1 MDRYY
6 LGSNT
11 YKGFYG
17 LYEEAIAPLDR
28 VFLLKGGPGTGKSS
42 LMKKVMKEGLNRG
55 YSVEC
60 WHCSGDPN
68 SLDGVLL
75 KDLGAAVIDATS
87 PHAVEPK
94 IPVAKEVIINL
105 LDCVRRDKIKDYCT
119 HIEKL
124 ANDKKECFVRAYEH
138 LKCGFGYF
146 TQINRLLTDNV
157 DMGEIDLVAREYA
170 LKIAG
175 ENMGDDKVKKKGA
188 SRRFFRAITPDGVVR
203 FDDTMTDKKVIAVK
217 GEDILIDRF
226 VTTLVDSVGADVI
239 FLNPYDADFVEGCV
253 VGDVAVVRECD
264 GPDCTVDLTDFE
276 KKADLYALSRAR
288 AKLDEEIEEGVGN
301 ISKARSVHMGIERFY
316 VVAMDFD
323 LADKLTDRVLK
334 DIFD

>member
-68 SLDGVLL
+68 SLDGVLI
-75 KDLGAAVIDATS
+75 KDLGVAVIDATA

-105 LDCVRRDKIKDYCT
+105 LDCVRRDKIKERT
-119 HIEKL
+119 HLEKL
-124 ANDKKECFVRAYEH
+124 VNDKKECFVRAYEH

-146 TQINRLLTDNV
+146 TQINRLLTDKV

-175 ENMGDDKVKKKGA
+175 ENGGDDKVKKKGA
-188 SRRFFRAITPDGVVR
+188 GRRFFRAITPEGVVS
-203 FDDTMTDKKVIAVK
+203 FDDAMKDKKVIAVK
-217 GEDILIDRF
+217 GEDVLIDRF
-226 VTTLVDSVGADVI
+226 VTTLVDSVGADVL
-239 FLNPYDADFVEGCV
+239 FLNPYDADLVEGCV

-264 GPDCTVDLTDFE
+264 SPDCTVDLTDFE

-288 AKLDEEIEEGVGN
+288 AKLDEEIEEGVSN
-301 ISKARSVHMGIERFY
+301 ISNARNVHMGIERVY
-316 VVAMDFD
+316 VGAMDFD

>member
-75 KDLGAAVIDATS
+75 KDLGVAVIDATA

-105 LDCVRRDKIKDYCT
+105 LDCVRRDKIKDYRT
-119 HIEKL
+119 YLEKL

-157 DMGEIDLVAREYA
+157 NMGEIDLVAREYV

-175 ENMGDDKVKKKGA
+175 ENGGDDKVKKKSA
-188 SRRFFRAITPDGVVR
+188 ERRFFRAITPDGVVR
-203 FDDTMTDKKVIAVK
+203 FDDTMKDKKVIAVK
-217 GEDILIDRF
+217 GEDVLIDRF

-239 FLNPYDADFVEGCV
+239 FLNSYDADFVEGCV

-264 GPDCTVDLTDFE
+264 SPDCTVDLTDFE
-276 KKADLYALSRAR
+276 KKTDLYALSRAR
-288 AKLDEEIEEGVGN
+288 TKLDQEIEEGVGN

-316 VVAMDFD
+316 VSAMDFD

>member
-11 YKGFYG
+11 HKGFYG

-75 KDLGAAVIDATS
+75 KELGVAVIDATA

-105 LDCVRRDKIKDYCT
+105 LDCVRRDKIKDYRT

-146 TQINRLLTDNV
+146 AQINRLLTDNV

-175 ENMGDDKVKKKGA
+175 ENGGYDKVKKNSAG
-188 SRRFFRAITPDGVVR
+188 RRFFRAITPDGVVR
-203 FDDTMTDKKVIAVK
+203 FDDTMKDKKVIAVK

-239 FLNPYDADFVEGCV
+239 FLNPYDADLVEGCV
-253 VGDVAVVRECD
+253 VGDVAVVR
-264 GPDCTVDLTDFE
+264 GGVNPDCTVDLTDFE

-316 VVAMDFD
+316 VGAMDFD

>member
-11 YKGFYG
+11 HKGFYG

-75 KDLGAAVIDATS
+75 KDLGVAVIDATA

-105 LDCVRRDKIKDYCT
+105 LDCVRRDKIKDHRT
-119 HIEKL
+119 HLEKL

-146 TQINRLLTDNV
+146 TQINRLLTDKV

-175 ENMGDDKVKKKGA
+175 ENGGDGKVKKKSA
-188 SRRFFRAITPDGVVR
+188 DRRFFRAITPEGVVS
-203 FDDTMTDKKVIAVK
+203 FDDAMKDKKVIAVK
-217 GEDILIDRF
+217 GEDVLIDRF
-226 VTTLVDSVGADVI
+226 VTTLVDSVGADTL

-316 VVAMDFD
+316 VGAMDFD

>member
-68 SLDGVLL
+68 SLDGVLI
-75 KDLGAAVIDATS
+75 KELGAAVIDATA

-105 LDCVRRDKIKDYCT
+105 LDCVRRDKIKERT
-119 HIEKL
+119 HLEKL

-138 LKCGFGYF
+138 LKCGFGHF

-188 SRRFFRAITPDGVVR
+188 GRRFFRAITPEGVVH
-203 FDDTMTDKKVIAVK
+203 FDDAMKDKKVIAVK
-217 GEDILIDRF
+217 GEDVLIDRF
-226 VTTLVDSVGADVI
+226 VTTLVDGVGADVL

-264 GPDCTVDLTDFE
+264 GPDCIVDLTDFE

-301 ISKARSVHMGIERFY
+301 ISKARSVHMGIERLY
-316 VVAMDFD
+316 VGAMDFD

>member
-11 YKGFYG
+11 HKGFYG
-17 LYEEAIAPLDR
+17 LYEEAIAPLDQ

-68 SLDGVLL
+68 SLDGVLI
-75 KDLGAAVIDATS
+75 KDLGVAVIDATA

-105 LDCVRRDKIKDYCT
+105 LDCVRRDKIKERT
-119 HIEKL
+119 HLEKL
-124 ANDKKECFVRAYEH
+124 VNDKKECFVRAYEH
-138 LKCGFGYF
+138 LKCGFGHF
-146 TQINRLLTDNV
+146 TQINRLLTDKV

-175 ENMGDDKVKKKGA
+175 ENGGDDKVKKKGA
-188 SRRFFRAITPDGVVR
+188 GRRFFRAITPEGVVC
-203 FDDTMTDKKVIAVK
+203 FGDALKDKKVIAVK

-226 VTTLVDSVGADVI
+226 VTTLVDSVGADVL

-253 VGDVAVVRECD
+253 VGDVAVVREC
-264 GPDCTVDLTDFE
+264 GNPDCTVDLADFE

-316 VVAMDFD
+316 VGAMDFD

-334 DIFD
+334 DIFH

>member
-11 YKGFYG
+11 HKGFYG

-75 KDLGAAVIDATS
+75 KDLDLAVIDATA

-94 IPVAKEVIINL
+94 IPVAKEIIINL
-105 LDCVRRDKIKDYCT
+105 LDCVRRDKIKERT
-119 HIEKL
+119 HLEKL

-138 LKCGFGYF
+138 LKCGFGHF
-146 TQINRLLTDNV
+146 TQINRLLTDSV

-175 ENMGDDKVKKKGA
+175 ENWGDGKVKKKSA
-188 SRRFFRAITPDGVVR
+188 DRRFFRAITPDGVVC
-203 FDDTMTDKKVIAVK
+203 FGDAMKDKKVIAVK
-217 GEDILIDRF
+217 GEDVLIDRF
-226 VTTLVDSVGADVI
+226 VTTLVDSVGADTI

-253 VGDVAVVRECD
+253 VGDVAVVREC
-264 GPDCTVDLTDFE
+264 GNPDCTVDLTDFE

-316 VVAMDFD
+316 VSAMDFD

-334 DIFD
+334 DIFH

>member
-28 VFLLKGGPGTGKSS
+28 VLLLKGGPGTGKSS

-55 YSVEC
+55 YNVEC

-75 KDLGAAVIDATS
+75 KELGAAVIDATA

-105 LDCVRRDKIKDYCT
+105 LDCVRRDKIKERT
-119 HIEKL
+119 HLEKL

-175 ENMGDDKVKKKGA
+175 ENGGDGKVKKKGA
-188 SRRFFRAITPDGVVR
+188 DRRFFRAITPEGVVS
-203 FDDTMTDKKVIAVK
+203 FDDAMKDKKVIAVK

-226 VTTLVDSVGADVI
+226 VTTLVDGVGADVI

-288 AKLDEEIEEGVGN
+288 AKLDEEIEEGVSN

-316 VVAMDFD
+316 VGAMDFD

-334 DIFD
+334 DIFH

>member
-75 KDLGAAVIDATS
+75 KELGLAVIDATA

-105 LDCVRRDKIKDYCT
+105 LDCVRRDKIKDYRT
-119 HIEKL
+119 HIERL

-157 DMGEIDLVAREYA
+157 DMGEIDLVAREFA
-170 LKIAG
+170 VKIAG
-175 ENMGDDKVKKKGA
+175 ENGGDDKVKKKGA
-188 SRRFFRAITPDGVVR
+188 SRRFFRAITPEGVVC
-203 FDDTMTDKKVIAVK
+203 FDDALKDKKVIAVK

-226 VTTLVDSVGADVI
+226 VTTLVDSVSADVL
-239 FLNPYDADFVEGCV
+239 FLNPYDADLVEGCV
-253 VGDVAVVRECD
+253 VGDVAVVRECYS
-264 GPDCTVDLTDFE
+264 PDCTVDLTDFE

-288 AKLDEEIEEGVGN
+288 AKLDEEIEEGVSN
-301 ISKARSVHMGIERFY
+301 ISKARNVHMGIERFY
-316 VVAMDFD
+316 VSAMDFEI
-323 LADKLTDRVLK
+323 ADKLTDRVLK

>member
-11 YKGFYG
+11 YKGFYS

-75 KDLGAAVIDATS
+75 KELGLAVIDATA

-105 LDCVRRDKIKDYCT
+105 LDCVRRDKIKEHT
-119 HIEKL
+119 HLVISPIFPY
-124 ANDKKECFVRAYEH
+124 NFQC
-138 LKCGFGYF
+138 
-146 TQINRLLTDNV
+146 ILTCNEV
-157 DMGEIDLVAREYA
+157 NFIHIHIVSQKPIYLREITKTA
-170 LKIAG
+170 L
-175 ENMGDDKVKKKGA
+175 
-188 SRRFFRAITPDGVVR
+188 
-203 FDDTMTDKKVIAVK
+203 
-217 GEDILIDRF
+217 
-226 VTTLVDSVGADVI
+226 
-239 FLNPYDADFVEGCV
+239 
-253 VGDVAVVRECD
+253 
-264 GPDCTVDLTDFE
+264 
-276 KKADLYALSRAR
+276 
-288 AKLDEEIEEGVGN
+288 
-301 ISKARSVHMGIERFY
+301 
-316 VVAMDFD
+316 
-323 LADKLTDRVLK
+323 
-334 DIFD
+334 

>member
-75 KDLGAAVIDATS
+75 KELGVAVIDATA

-105 LDCVRRDKIKDYCT
+105 LDCVRRDKIKDYRS
-119 HIEKL
+119 HLEKL

-138 LKCGFGYF
+138 LKCGFGHF

-175 ENMGDDKVKKKGA
+175 EKGEGDKVKKKGV
-188 SRRFFRAITPDGVVR
+188 SRRFFRAITPEGVAS
-203 FDDTMTDKKVIAVK
+203 FDDTMKDKKVIAVK

-301 ISKARSVHMGIERFY
+301 ISKARSVHLGIERFY
-316 VVAMDFD
+316 VGAMDFD

-334 DIFD
+334 DIFH

>member
-11 YKGFYG
+11 HKGFYG

-75 KDLGAAVIDATS
+75 KELGLAVIDATA

-105 LDCVRRDKIKDYCT
+105 LDCVRRDKIKERT
-119 HIEKL
+119 HLEKL
-124 ANDKKECFVRAYEH
+124 INDKKECFVRAYEH

-170 LKIAG
+170 LKIVG
-175 ENMGDDKVKKKGA
+175 ENGGDDKVKKKSA
-188 SRRFFRAITPDGVVR
+188 SRRFFRAITPEGVVC
-203 FDDTMTDKKVIAVK
+203 FDDTMKDKKVIAVK
-217 GEDILIDRF
+217 GEDVLIDRF
-226 VTTLVDSVGADVI
+226 VTTLVDSVGADTL
-239 FLNPYDADFVEGCV
+239 FLNPYDADFAEGCV

-264 GPDCTVDLTDFE
+264 SPDCTVDLTDFE

-316 VVAMDFD
+316 VGAMDFD

>member
-11 YKGFYG
+11 HKGFYG

-55 YSVEC
+55 NNVEC

-75 KDLGAAVIDATS
+75 KDLGVAVIDATA

-105 LDCVRRDKIKDYCT
+105 LDCVRRDKIKDYRT
-119 HIEKL
+119 HLEKF

-175 ENMGDDKVKKKGA
+175 ENGGDDKVKKK
-188 SRRFFRAITPDGVVR
+188 SVDRRFFRAITPDGVVS
-203 FDDTMTDKKVIAVK
+203 FDDTMKDKKVIAVK
-217 GEDILIDRF
+217 GEDVLIDRF
-226 VTTLVDSVGADVI
+226 VTTLVDNVGADVI

-264 GPDCTVDLTDFE
+264 SPDCTVDLTDFE

-288 AKLDEEIEEGVGN
+288 TKLDEEIEEGVEN

-316 VVAMDFD
+316 VGAMDFD

>member
-75 KDLGAAVIDATS
+75 KDLGLAVIDATA

-105 LDCVRRDKIKDYCT
+105 LDCVKRDKIKERT
-119 HIEKL
+119 HLEKL

-138 LKCGFGYF
+138 LKCSFGYF

-175 ENMGDDKVKKKGA
+175 ANGGDGKVKKKGA
-188 SRRFFRAITPDGVVR
+188 GRRFFRAITPEGVVC
-203 FDDTMTDKKVIAVK
+203 FDDTMKDKKVIAVK
-217 GEDILIDRF
+217 GEDALIDRF
-226 VTTLVDSVGADVI
+226 VTTLVDSVGADTL
-239 FLNPYDADFVEGCV
+239 FLNPYAPEFVEGCV
-253 VGDVAVVRECD
+253 VSDVAVVREC
-264 GPDCTVDLTDFE
+264 GNPDCTVDLTDFE

-316 VVAMDFD
+316 VGAMDFD

>member
-11 YKGFYG
+11 HKGFYG
-17 LYEEAIAPLDR
+17 LYEEAIAPLDK

-75 KDLGAAVIDATS
+75 KDLGLAVIDATA

-105 LDCVRRDKIKDYCT
+105 LDCVRRDKIKERA

-175 ENMGDDKVKKKGA
+175 ENGGDDKVKK
-188 SRRFFRAITPDGVVR
+188 RAQ
-203 FDDTMTDKKVIAVK
+203 
-217 GEDILIDRF
+217 
-226 VTTLVDSVGADVI
+226 
-239 FLNPYDADFVEGCV
+239 VEGFL
-253 VGDVAVVRECD
+253 GQ
-264 GPDCTVDLTDFE
+264 
-276 KKADLYALSRAR
+276 
-288 AKLDEEIEEGVGN
+288 
-301 ISKARSVHMGIERFY
+301 
-316 VVAMDFD
+316 
-323 LADKLTDRVLK
+323 
-334 DIFD
+334 

>member
-75 KDLGAAVIDATS
+75 KDLGVAVIDATA

-105 LDCVRRDKIKDYCT
+105 LDCVRRDKIKNYRT
-119 HIEKL
+119 HLEEL
-124 ANDKKECFVRAYEH
+124 VNDKKECFVRAYEH

-175 ENMGDDKVKKKGA
+175 ENGGDGKVKKKSA
-188 SRRFFRAITPDGVVR
+188 VRRFFRAITPDGVVR
-203 FDDTMTDKKVIAVK
+203 FDDAMKDKKVIAVR
-217 GEDILIDRF
+217 GEDVLIDRF

-253 VGDVAVVRECD
+253 VGDEAVVRECD
-264 GPDCTVDLTDFE
+264 SPDCTVDLTDFE
-276 KKADLYALSRAR
+276 KKADLYVLSRAR
-288 AKLDEEIEEGVGN
+288 TKLDQEIEEGVGN

-316 VVAMDFD
+316 VGAMDFD

>member
-11 YKGFYG
+11 HKGFYG

-42 LMKKVMKEGLNRG
+42 LMKKVMKEGLNKG

-68 SLDGVLL
+68 SLDGVLI
-75 KDLGAAVIDATS
+75 KDLGVAVIDATA

-105 LDCVRRDKIKDYCT
+105 LDCVRRDKIKERT
-119 HIEKL
+119 HLEKL
-124 ANDKKECFVRAYEH
+124 ANNKKECFVCAYEH

-170 LKIAG
+170 LKIVG
-175 ENMGDDKVKKKGA
+175 ENGGDDKVKKKSAG
-188 SRRFFRAITPDGVVR
+188 RRFFRAITPDGVVS
-203 FDDTMTDKKVIAVK
+203 FDDTMKDKKVIAVK

-264 GPDCTVDLTDFE
+264 SPDCTVDLTDFE

-288 AKLDEEIEEGVGN
+288 AKLDEEIEEGVSN

-316 VVAMDFD
+316 VSAMDFEI
-323 LADKLTDRVLK
+323 ADKLTDRVLK

>member
-28 VFLLKGGPGTGKSS
+28 VLLLKGGPGTGKSS

-55 YSVEC
+55 YNVEC

-68 SLDGVLL
+68 SLDGVLI
-75 KDLGAAVIDATS
+75 KELGAAVIDATA

-105 LDCVRRDKIKDYCT
+105 LDCVRRDKIKGYRS
-119 HIEKL
+119 HLEKL

-175 ENMGDDKVKKKGA
+175 ENGGDDKVKKKGA
-188 SRRFFRAITPDGVVR
+188 NRRFFRAITPEGVVS
-203 FDDTMTDKKVIAVK
+203 FDDAMKDKKVIAVK
-217 GEDILIDRF
+217 GEDVLIDRF
-226 VTTLVDSVGADVI
+226 VTTLVDSVGADTF

-264 GPDCTVDLTDFE
+264 G
-276 KKADLYALSRAR
+276 
-288 AKLDEEIEEGVGN
+288 
-301 ISKARSVHMGIERFY
+301 
-316 VVAMDFD
+316 
-323 LADKLTDRVLK
+323 
-334 DIFD
+334 

>member
-11 YKGFYG
+11 HKGFYG

-75 KDLGAAVIDATS
+75 KDLSLAVIDATA

-105 LDCVRRDKIKDYCT
+105 LDCVRRDKIKNYRT
-119 HIEKL
+119 HLEEL
-124 ANDKKECFVRAYEH
+124 VNDKKECFVRAYEH

-175 ENMGDDKVKKKGA
+175 ENGGDIKVKKKRA

-203 FDDTMTDKKVIAVK
+203 FDDAMKDKKTIAVK
-217 GEDILIDRF
+217 GEDVLIDRF

-239 FLNPYDADFVEGCV
+239 FLNPYDPDFVEGCV
-253 VGDVAVVRECD
+253 VGDVAVVKEC
-264 GPDCTVDLTDFE
+264 GNPDCTIDLTDFE

-316 VVAMDFD
+316 VGAMDFD

>member
-17 LYEEAIAPLDR
+17 LYEEAIAPIDR

-75 KDLGAAVIDATS
+75 KDLGVAVIDATA

-105 LDCVRRDKIKDYCT
+105 LDCVRRDKIKDYRT
-119 HIEKL
+119 HLEKL

-146 TQINRLLTDNV
+146 KQINRLLTDNV

-170 LKIAG
+170 LKIAD
-175 ENMGDDKVKKKGA
+175 ENWGDGKVKKKSA
-188 SRRFFRAITPDGVVR
+188 DRRFFRAITPDGVVR
-203 FDDTMTDKKVIAVK
+203 FDDAMKDKKVIAVR
-217 GEDILIDRF
+217 GEDVLIDRF

-264 GPDCTVDLTDFE
+264 SPDCTVDLTDFE

-288 AKLDEEIEEGVGN
+288 TKLDEEIEEGVGN

-316 VVAMDFD
+316 IGAMDFD

>member
-42 LMKKVMKEGLNRG
+42 LMKKVMKEGLNKG

-68 SLDGVLL
+68 SLDGVLI
-75 KDLGAAVIDATS
+75 KDLGLAVIDATA

-105 LDCVRRDKIKDYCT
+105 LDCVRRDKIKERT
-119 HIEKL
+119 HLEKL

-146 TQINRLLTDNV
+146 TQINRLLTDKV

-170 LKIAG
+170 LKIAD
-175 ENMGDDKVKKKGA
+175 ENGGDGKVKKKGA
-188 SRRFFRAITPDGVVR
+188 GRRFFRAITPEGVVC
-203 FDDTMTDKKVIAVK
+203 FDDALKDKKVIAVK

-288 AKLDEEIEEGVGN
+288 AKLDEEIEEGVSN
-301 ISKARSVHMGIERFY
+301 ISNARNVHMGIERFY
-316 VVAMDFD
+316 VGAMDFD

>member
-11 YKGFYG
+11 CKGFYG

-42 LMKKVMKEGLNRG
+42 LMKKVMKEGLIRG

-75 KDLGAAVIDATS
+75 KDLGVAVIDATA

-105 LDCVRRDKIKDYCT
+105 LDCVRRDKIKDYRT

-124 ANDKKECFVRAYEH
+124 VNDKKECFVRAYEH

-175 ENMGDDKVKKKGA
+175 ENGGDGKVKKKGA
-188 SRRFFRAITPDGVVR
+188 SRRFFRAITPEGVAC
-203 FDDTMTDKKVIAVK
+203 FDDAMKDKKVIAVK

-253 VGDVAVVRECD
+253 VGDVAVVREC
-264 GPDCTVDLTDFE
+264 GNPDCTVDLTDFE

-288 AKLDEEIEEGVGN
+288 AKLDEEIEEGVSN

-316 VVAMDFD
+316 VSAMDFD

>member
-75 KDLGAAVIDATS
+75 KDLGTAVIDATA

-105 LDCVRRDKIKDYCT
+105 LDCVRRDKIKDYRT
-119 HIEKL
+119 HLEKL

-138 LKCGFGYF
+138 LKCGFGHF
-146 TQINRLLTDNV
+146 TQINRLLADNV
-157 DMGEIDLVAREYA
+157 DIGEIDLVAREYA

-175 ENMGDDKVKKKGA
+175 ENGGDGKVKKKSA
-188 SRRFFRAITPDGVVR
+188 VRFFRAITPDGVVS
-203 FDDTMTDKKVIAVK
+203 FDDAMKDKKVIAVK

-316 VVAMDFD
+316 VGAMDFD

>member
-11 YKGFYG
+11 HKGFYG

-68 SLDGVLL
+68 SLDGVLI
-75 KDLGAAVIDATS
+75 KDLGVAVIDATA

-105 LDCVRRDKIKDYCT
+105 LDCVRRDKIKERT
-119 HIEKL
+119 HLEKL
-124 ANDKKECFVRAYEH
+124 VNDKKECFVRAYEH

-170 LKIAG
+170 LKIVG
-175 ENMGDDKVKKKGA
+175 ENGGDDKVKKKSA
-188 SRRFFRAITPDGVVR
+188 CRRFFRAITPEGVVC
-203 FDDTMTDKKVIAVK
+203 FDDAMKDKKVIAVK

-226 VTTLVDSVGADVI
+226 VTTLVDSVGADTL
-239 FLNPYDADFVEGCV
+239 FLNPYDADLVDGCV

-264 GPDCTVDLTDFE
+264 SPDCTVDLTDFE

-301 ISKARSVHMGIERFY
+301 ISKARNVHMGIERFY
-316 VVAMDFD
+316 VSAMDFD

>member
-42 LMKKVMKEGLNRG
+42 LMKKVMIEGVNRG

-68 SLDGVLL
+68 SLDGVLI
-75 KDLGAAVIDATS
+75 KDLGVAVIDATA

-105 LDCVRRDKIKDYCT
+105 LDCVRRDKIKERT
-119 HIEKL
+119 HLEKL
-124 ANDKKECFVRAYEH
+124 VNDKKECFVRAYEH

-146 TQINRLLTDNV
+146 TQINRLLTDKV

-175 ENMGDDKVKKKGA
+175 ENGGDDKVKKKSA
-188 SRRFFRAITPDGVVR
+188 DRRFFRAITPEGVVS
-203 FDDTMTDKKVIAVK
+203 FDDALKDKKVIAVK
-217 GEDILIDRF
+217 GEDVLIDRF

-264 GPDCTVDLTDFE
+264 SPDCTVDLTDFE

-288 AKLDEEIEEGVGN
+288 AKLDDEIEEGVSN
-301 ISKARSVHMGIERFY
+301 ISNARNVHMGIERFY
-316 VVAMDFD
+316 VSAMDFD

>member
-1 MDRYY
+1 M
-6 LGSNT
+6 
-11 YKGFYG
+11 
-17 LYEEAIAPLDR
+17 
-28 VFLLKGGPGTGKSS
+28 
-42 LMKKVMKEGLNRG
+42 
-55 YSVEC
+55 
-60 WHCSGDPN
+60 
-68 SLDGVLL
+68 
-75 KDLGAAVIDATS
+75 AVIDATA

-105 LDCVRRDKIKDYCT
+105 LDCVRRDKIKDYRT
-119 HIEKL
+119 HLEKL

-146 TQINRLLTDNV
+146 TQINRLLTDKV

-175 ENMGDDKVKKKGA
+175 ENGGDGKVKKKGA
-188 SRRFFRAITPDGVVR
+188 GRRFFRAITPEGVVS
-203 FDDTMTDKKVIAVK
+203 FDDAMKDKKVIAVK
-217 GEDILIDRF
+217 GEDVLIDRF
-226 VTTLVDSVGADVI
+226 VTTLVDVVGADTL

-253 VGDVAVVRECD
+253 IGDVAVVRECD

-316 VVAMDFD
+316 VGAMDFD

>member
-11 YKGFYG
+11 HKGFYG

-75 KDLGAAVIDATS
+75 KDLDLAVIDATA

-94 IPVAKEVIINL
+94 IPVAKEIIINL
-105 LDCVRRDKIKDYCT
+105 LDCVRKDKIKERT
-119 HIEKL
+119 HLEKL
-124 ANDKKECFVRAYEH
+124 VNDKKECFVRAYEH
-138 LKCGFGYF
+138 LKCGFGHF

-170 LKIAG
+170 LKIAV
-175 ENMGDDKVKKKGA
+175 ENGGDGKVKKKSA
-188 SRRFFRAITPDGVVR
+188 SRRFFRAITPEGVVC
-203 FDDTMTDKKVIAVK
+203 FDDAMKDKKVIAVK
-217 GEDILIDRF
+217 GEDVLIDRF

-253 VGDVAVVRECD
+253 VGDVAVVRES
-264 GPDCTVDLTDFE
+264 GNPDCTVDLTDFE

-316 VVAMDFD
+316 VGAMDFD

>member
-11 YKGFYG
+11 HKGFYG

-75 KDLGAAVIDATS
+75 KDLDVAVIDATA

-105 LDCVRRDKIKDYCT
+105 LDCVRRDKIKERT
-119 HIEKL
+119 HLEKL
-124 ANDKKECFVRAYEH
+124 VNDKKECFVRAYEH

-146 TQINRLLTDNV
+146 TQINRLLTDKV

-170 LKIAG
+170 LKITG
-175 ENMGDDKVKKKGA
+175 ENGGDDKVKKKGA
-188 SRRFFRAITPDGVVR
+188 SRRFFRAITPEGVVS
-203 FDDTMTDKKVIAVK
+203 FDDALKDKKVIAVK

-226 VTTLVDSVGADVI
+226 VTTLVDSVGADVL
-239 FLNPYDADFVEGCV
+239 FLNPYDADLVEGCV
-253 VGDVAVVRECD
+253 IGDVAVVRECD

-288 AKLDEEIEEGVGN
+288 AKLDEEIEEGVSN

-316 VVAMDFD
+316 VGAMDFD